1 MWTRPSNKVGE
12 MIMGKMWHPT
22 SLSGCLALL
31 LGTVSG
37 LPVATHSYAQT
48 VTSQDLESLRAAI
61 QKQELELKV
70 QSQKLNQQLQLLD
83 AQQKEIQQLKAK
95 LPAGPVNNR

>member
-37 LPVATHSYAQT
+37 LLVATHSYAQT

-83 AQQKEIQQLKAK
+83 A
-95 LPAGPVNNR
+95 NRKKYSSSRPSCPLDRLIID